1 MQEHSTVKIH
11 CQVDFKE
18 AIVNWFF
25 DGTEIVICKKEMGDH
40 SEIEILTGNPEWFNK
55 ISMEKDGRERY
66 LIIEDVPREAQGLF
80 ECRTICDKTEMKLS
94 IAPVNE
100 FLKPLQDQTCS
111 EGRRVICGDTWAQ
124 VSGLTEG
131 RRYKFRV
138 KAVNT
143 VDESET
149 PTSSPSVPTTAGV
162 EPTLKRPRDRA
173 ASDSVSS
180 GGAGPSGGQKKK
192 ARTNSSAEKPSPP
205 IVTLTVRTMESEAG
219 DCE

>member
-1 MQEHSTVKIH
+1 M
-11 CQVDFKE
+11 DFKE
-18 AIVNWFF
+18 ATVNWFF
-25 DGTEIVICKKEMGDH
+25 DGTEIVICKKEMGDL
-40 SEIEILTGNPEWFNK
+40 SEIEILTRNPEWFNK
-55 ISMEKDGRERY
+55 ISKEEDGRERY

-100 FLKPLQDQTCS
+100 FLKPLEDQTCS
-111 EGRRVICGDTWAQ
+111 EGRRVICGDTGAQ

-131 RRYKFRV
+131 RRYKSSQV

-180 GGAGPSGGQKKK
+180 GGAGPSGYQKKP
-192 ARTNSSAEKPSPP
+192 RTNSSAEEPTPP
-205 IVTLTVRTMESEAG
+205 IVTKECDDNMR
-219 DCE
+219 